1 MDDRSHVAEGEKHR
15 ESAILTLLLDP
26 RGPWLWS
33 IQELAREL
41 GDATDAADAVAR
53 LRAAGL
59 VHRCHEFVFATRSAS
74 HFARLIGG
82 L

>member
-1 MDDRSHVAEGEKHR
+1 MQDRSPVAEGEEHR
-15 ESAILTLLLDP
+15 ETVILTLLLEP
-26 RGPWLWS
+26 GGPWLWS
-33 IQELAREL
+33 VQELAREL

-53 LRAAGL
+53 LHAAGL
-59 VHRCHEFVFATRSAS
+59 VHRCHEFVFATRPAA

>member
-1 MDDRSHVAEGEKHR
+1 MQDRSPIAEREEHR

-33 IQELAREL
+33 MQELGREL

-53 LRAAGL
+53 LHAAGL

-74 HFARLIGG
+74 HFAWLIGG